1 LQAARDSTMG
11 EIADE
16 NVQFMEIS
24 ADKNICVQS
33 QNVHISQQTK
43 AKLFTKQ
50 YLAILPFKK
59 ELHTI

>member
-1 LQAARDSTMG
+1 MG